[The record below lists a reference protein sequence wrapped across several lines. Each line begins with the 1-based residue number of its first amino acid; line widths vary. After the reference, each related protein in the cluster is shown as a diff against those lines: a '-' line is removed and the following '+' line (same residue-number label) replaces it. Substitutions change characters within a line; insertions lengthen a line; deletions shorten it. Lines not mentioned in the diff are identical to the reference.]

1 MFTILRDEESGI
13 CMTDGSFL
21 STGSQVS
28 VLTPPSSSACPTP
41 SCHWFTATPNPLTSI
56 YKPFIFAP
64 GGSIGSATVSPQFG
78 DDDPAKKVPRFQ
90 VQVIHVFIF
99 LFIVVLCN
107 MTCTPTIEMVWKC
120 WIKQNGMSSH
130 WCFFP
135 SQFASINDKREN
147 VLTVYLSRLSICVNR
162 RNSLVDSWHDEGPYI
177 ELVPIEVFLLSVP

>member
-1 MFTILRDEESGI
+1 MVFLPLCITTGQFSACDMFTILRDEESGI

-90 VQVIHVFIF
+90 VQVIHVLIF
-99 LFIVVLCN
+99 VPC
-107 MTCTPTIEMVWKC
+107 
-120 WIKQNGMSSH
+120 S
-130 WCFFP
+130 
-135 SQFASINDKREN
+135 
-147 VLTVYLSRLSICVNR
+147 TV
-162 RNSLVDSWHDEGPYI
+162 
-177 ELVPIEVFLLSVP
+177 